1 MYISNYI
8 TTTGGLQESQER
20 LTNYYHFQKKKSEM
34 IEKSIDGISKG
45 SVVSFVQ
52 ENEKKI

>member
-1 MYISNYI
+1 MIFSTVQLVTCTSSYPQIIIIS
-8 TTTGGLQESQER
+8 
-20 LTNYYHFQKKKSEM
+20 KKKSEM
-34 IEKSIDGISKG
+34 IEKSIDGISKW